1 MRKKIYYLLLIPTIL
16 MITVFMVLPLISFI
30 FPGFLNGRYL
40 FSAYV
45 DFFKDPFYQGIIIR
59 TIRVSLITTLV
70 CTILGIPTA
79 FYVSRA
85 GKRKKS
91 LLTTIILFPLL
102 TNGVI
107 RAFAWM
113 NMLGR
118 NGVINSFLLKTSLIK
133 EPLSMMYS
141 EFAII
146 IGSVYLFLP
155 LMIMTLESVME
166 NISDDYIEAAMS
178 LGANFGKVFFK
189 VIIPLSASGIVVG
202 SVLVFT
208 GTISAYTTPSMLG
221 GNKKMMLTTLLNQ
234 QAGVLSNWDNAA
246 IIAFI
251 MIMISMFLMLSMNLL
266 EKKLDKRMEKRG

>member
-1 MRKKIYYLLLIPTIL
+1 MGKKIYYLLIIPSVL
-16 MITVFMVLPLISFI
+16 MITIFMILPLISLI
-30 FPGFLNGRYL
+30 YPTFLNGDYI
-40 FSAYV
+40 FSAYIN
-45 DFFKDPFYQGIIIR
+45 FFKDPFYMGIMLR
-59 TIRVSLITTLV
+59 TIRVSLITTFFCLL
-70 CTILGIPTA
+70 LGIPTS
-79 FYVSRA
+79 FLVSRA
-85 GKRKKS
+85 GYKQKS

-118 NGVINSFLLKTSLIK
+118 NGVINSLLLKIGLIK

-155 LMIMTLESVME
+155 LMIMTLVSVME

-178 LGANFGKVFFK
+178 LGADFSRVFFK

-208 GTISAYTTPSMLG
+208 GVISAYTTPSLLG

-234 QAGVLSNWDNAA
+234 QASVLSDWNNASV
-246 IIAFI
+246 IAFM
-251 MIMISMFLMLSMNLL
+251 MILISLMLMWSMNFL
-266 EKKLDKRMEKRG
+266 EKKLDTRGAKQ